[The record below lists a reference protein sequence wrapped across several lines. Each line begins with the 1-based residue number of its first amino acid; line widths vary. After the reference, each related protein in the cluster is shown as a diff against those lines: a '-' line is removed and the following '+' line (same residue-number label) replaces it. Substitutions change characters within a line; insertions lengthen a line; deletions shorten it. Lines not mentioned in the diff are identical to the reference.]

1 MLPLRWTGKCLSREE
16 SRDLGEQ
23 RMHNKGH
30 NHRAES
36 PVVMCSPVVSLVVG
50 VTSVERCYFSLL
62 TGMQHGVTFFC

>member
-50 VTSVERCYFSLL
+50 VTSVERC
-62 TGMQHGVTFFC
+62 